1 MNFTKESA
9 IATAAEVTA
18 HDVEDDAWEYR
29 PVHIGQNT
37 YRVAVIDD
45 AGIFMG
51 WLGSATT
58 SKADRELFRMAT
70 IA

>member
-29 PVHIGQNT
+29 PVHIGQDT
-37 YRVAVIDD
+37 YRVAVIDET
-45 AGIFMG
+45 GYF
-51 WLGSATT
+51 LGFLGAPTATAT
-58 SKADRELFRMAT
+58 DRQLFAAA
-70 IA
+70 IAA